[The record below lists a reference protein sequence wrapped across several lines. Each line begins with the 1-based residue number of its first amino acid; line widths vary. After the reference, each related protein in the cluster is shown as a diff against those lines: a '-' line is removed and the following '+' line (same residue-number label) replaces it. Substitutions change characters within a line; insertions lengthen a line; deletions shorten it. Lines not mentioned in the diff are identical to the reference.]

1 MVAERVEVSLGE
13 LCILYLEQA
22 AHEAEQATADP
33 RRWFFALPEMHRA
46 LGCALVAA
54 LRGPQEFGA
63 YTAKHQ
69 APWLAY
75 FNDLDDPDRKPPIAD
90 RLQDVLVLLDRAQS
104 ADEPGMWGRPV
115 VLTDEQRSD
124 LKTLNTIRN
133 DMQHVKPGLWF
144 AGTAGW
150 PRLSVSA
157 AEVID
162 QLLKE
167 PRCWTDVEPEDE
179 DRAAAAIAR
188 IRALAVGSTPR
199 PPE

>member
-1 MVAERVEVSLGE
+1 MDIEHVEVSLGD

-22 AHEAEQATADP
+22 AHEAERAMSDP

-46 LGCALVAA
+46 LGCALAAA

-63 YTAKHQ
+63 YVAKDQ
-69 APWLAY
+69 RQWQAY
-75 FNDLDDPDRKPPIAD
+75 FNDLDNPDREPPAAD
-90 RLQDVLVLLDRAQS
+90 YLQDVSSLLKRVQS
-104 ADEPGMWGRPV
+104 ADEPGMWNRPV
-115 VLTDEQRSD
+115 VLNDEHRSD

-133 DMQHVKPGLWF
+133 DMQHVKPRLWF
-144 AGTAGW
+144 AGTSGW
-150 PRLSVSA
+150 PRLLASA

-188 IRALAVGSTPR
+188 IRALAAVSA
-199 PPE
+199 PPPAG